1 MFSVLINKTLI
12 VSHEKHFILTSFILD
27 FLHKQKLY
35 NHTKHTNGAQVYI
48 PFLSYVE
55 WLPLKG
61 KVDNKI
67 LKNELSFHHAEYC
80 SFSSLFVFVFFLV
93 RKGFL
98 GQEEGVP
105 SSELCL

>member
-55 WLPLKG
+55 
-61 KVDNKI
+61 
-67 LKNELSFHHAEYC
+67 
-80 SFSSLFVFVFFLV
+80 
-93 RKGFL
+93 
-98 GQEEGVP
+98 
-105 SSELCL
+105 